1 MKDLNDIHLNKQQRQ
16 LLKRATFLASKT
28 DSSRV
33 FVAELQRYK
42 EFDQMYFNDLV
53 RLDLIRVGHLPDEDE
68 QHGIYHQANGFLVT
82 QRGLH
87 YFDFHWQRVKDF
99 WFRSVFV
106 PIVVSLITS
115 LLVTITAELLKQL
128 M

>member
-16 LLKRATFLASKT
+16 LLKRATFLAGKT

-42 EFDQMYFNDLV
+42 EFEQMYFNDLV
-53 RLDLIRVGHLPDEDE
+53 KLDLIRVGHLPDPDEDE

-82 QRGLH
+82 QRGLPL
-87 YFDFHWQRVKDF
+87 F
-99 WFRSVFV
+99 
-106 PIVVSLITS
+106 
-115 LLVTITAELLKQL
+115 
-128 M
+128 